1 MSLSLNLNGG
11 KKPLLNNIVV
21 ENGYPEFPKVS
32 SGPDGSGLTSPLIP
46 SSGVTIGD
54 KHHMDEIIPTRH
66 SNRTIILCFDGTGD
80 QFDEDVRINLLKRN
94 IPSLLVPIFQELQ
107 YRSVLLHAEKG
118 QQIRTDGLLSGVPF
132 DLNSIRSSNHI
143 LCSLAGWYWNVYHT
157 GNCDSFHGEG
167 FKDTGYDARQ
177 SSGCTYYG

>member
-54 KHHMDEIIPTRH
+54 KHHMDEIIPKRH

-80 QFDEDVRINLLKRN
+80 QFDEDVRINFTQKEYPQLTCPNFPRT
-94 IPSLLVPIFQELQ
+94 PISF
-107 YRSVLLHAEKG
+107 
-118 QQIRTDGLLSGVPF
+118 
-132 DLNSIRSSNHI
+132 SSSP
-143 LCSLAGWYWNVYHT
+143 C
-157 GNCDSFHGEG
+157 
-167 FKDTGYDARQ
+167 
-177 SSGCTYYG
+177 